1 MMKKAVLYIVTAFMV
16 FVTIYTLGIRIDI
29 FTTAFDM
36 IQEKFGFIYFY
47 GFLVVGAGCISLLM
61 LLVARKKLKGFDII
75 LLAALMVSL
84 VISAFMNTDLGLKD
98 NLSGVVTIAV
108 TVVSFFLIGKCFTK
122 EELHFCL
129 TRVILWASV
138 LWNYGCVVSL
148 GMYLEC
154 YSGYYKFGGF
164 IRRSRMGL
172 MDGRLFGCFS
182 DPNYAAMI
190 AVLIIGG
197 LVYIFR
203 KHSRECKPENGEKR
217 PLWLSVERIY
227 IVCSII
233 LYLFY
238 IVLAQSRSAEVAIIA
253 TGLILIILFT
263 YRRRNHQDDTECD
276 DGCITKAIHKLSPTD
291 AGVFRA
297 YGVRMILMLGVMVIV
312 YFGIMFGLQTVGSI
326 VIPDRDVEAELIRDD
341 VTIENFSNSRIDIWI
356 DYLMLVKDRPVF
368 GLSTRGALPYAKRV
382 DPTGYLAETGYNQHS
397 MFVQM
402 IVHGGAIGFILM
414 IMFLLR
420 SFFRIRKRLTLKEPI
435 NKLMILS
442 LFLVL
447 IHGVFCVFNVGIFI
461 TPCFEAM
468 LAWIGLGYLEQCC
481 ENTIKVNE

>member
-29 FTTAFDM
+29 FTTAFDL
-36 IQEKFGFIYFY
+36 IEDKFGFVYFY
-47 GFLVVGAGCISLLM
+47 GFLVAGAGCISLLM
-61 LLVARKKLKGFDII
+61 MIVGRKKLKGFDII
-75 LLAALMVSL
+75 LLAALLISL
-84 VISAFMNTDLGLKD
+84 VISAFMNSDLGLKD

-129 TRVILWASV
+129 SRVILWASV
-138 LWNYGCVVSL
+138 IWNYGCVVSL
-148 GMYLEC
+148 GMYIEC

-182 DPNYAAMI
+182 DPNYATMI
-190 AVLIIGG
+190 SILIMGG
-197 LVYIFR
+197 LIYIFR
-203 KHSRECKPENGEKR
+203 KHSRENKPDSGEKR

-227 IVCSII
+227 IVCCII

-238 IVLAQSRSAEVAIIA
+238 CVLAQSRSAEAAVIV
-253 TGLILIILFT
+253 TGIILIILFT
-263 YRRRNHQDDTECD
+263 YRKRNHKDDTECE
-276 DGCITKAIHKLSPTD
+276 DGPVMSVIHKLSPTD

-297 YGVRMILMLGVMVIV
+297 YGVRIILMLVVMVTV
-312 YFGIMFGLQTVGSI
+312 YFGIMFGLQTVGAI
-326 VIPDRDVEAELIRDD
+326 VIPGRDVEEELIRDD

-368 GLSTRGALPYAKRV
+368 GLSTRGALPYAKIV
-382 DPTGYLAETGYNQHS
+382 DPTGYLAEKGYNQHS

-402 IVHGGAIGFILM
+402 IVHGGAVGFILM
-414 IMFLLR
+414 MIFLLR
-420 SFFRIRKRLTLKEPI
+420 SFFRIRKRVTQKKSL
-435 NKLMILS
+435 NMLMIIS
-442 LFLVL
+442 LFWVM

-461 TPCFEAM
+461 TPCIEAM

-481 ENTIKVNE
+481 ENTETINE